1 MFSRRLALVVGLAA
15 LLAAAQAS
23 AADKKYGPGVTD
35 TEIKLG
41 QTMPYSGPASAYGTQ
56 GKTEAAYIKMIN
68 EQGGVN
74 GRKIDLI
81 SLDDGYSPPKTLEQT
96 RKLVEE
102 ENVLADFNA
111 LGTPTNS
118 AIQKYLAAK
127 KVPHLLVST
136 GASKWNDPAHFPL
149 TTPFYPSY
157 AMEAQI
163 LAKYLLK
170 SKPDAKIAVLYQND
184 DFGKDYVRGFKEGLG
199 DKAAS
204 MIVKE
209 VTYETTDPTIDSQ
222 IVTLQASGAD
232 TFFDVTIPKFAAQAI
247 RKTYDIGWKPLHLLA
262 SVASSIGATL
272 QPAGLDKSVG
282 LITAVAWKTPGDPTW
297 NDDKAMQDYL
307 AFLKKWYPEANPAD
321 AGNAV
326 GYTAA
331 QIMVMILQHC
341 GSDLT
346 RENLMKQATNLKD
359 VELPLLLPGIKVSYS
374 PTNYA
379 GFHQLRTQRFDG
391 KRWVLFGD
399 VISVASN

>member
-331 QIMVMILQHC
+331 QLLVIILQHC
-341 GSDLT
+341 GNDLT

-359 VELPLLLPGIKVSYS
+359 VELPLLLPGIKVSFS

>member
-1 MFSRRLALVVGLAA
+1 MRNGFFTATAAA
-15 LLAAAQAS
+15 LLLTLQPS
-23 AADKKYGPGVTD
+23 IAADKAYGPGVSD
-35 TEIKLG
+35 TEVKLG
-41 QTMPYSGPASAYGTQ
+41 QTMPYSGPASSYGTQ
-56 GKTEAAYIKMIN
+56 GKTESAYLKMIN

-81 SLDDGYSPPKTLEQT
+81 SLDDGYSPPKTVEQT

-102 ENVLADFNA
+102 DNVLADIGA

-118 AIQKYLAAK
+118 SIQKYLNAK

-136 GASKWNDPAHFPL
+136 GASKWNNPKEFPW

-163 LAKYLLK
+163 YGKYLLK
-170 SKPDAKIAVLYQND
+170 NKPDAKIAVLYQND
-184 DFGKDYVRGFKEGLG
+184 DFGKDYLRGLKEGLG

-204 MIVKE
+204 LIIKE
-209 VTYETTDPTIDSQ
+209 VSYETTDPTIDSQ

-232 TFFDVTIPKFAAQAI
+232 TFVDITIPKFAAQAI
-247 RKTYDIGWKPLHLLA
+247 RKTYDIGWKPMHILA
-262 SVASSIGATL
+262 SVASSIGAAL
-272 QPAGLDKSVG
+272 EPAGLDKSVG

-297 NDDKAMQDYL
+297 ANDKGMQDYL

-331 QIMVMILQHC
+331 QLIVEIVKRC
-341 GSDLT
+341 GNDLT
-346 RENLMKQATNLKD
+346 RESILKQATSINELG
-359 VELPLLLPGIKVSYS
+359 LPLLLPGITVSYG
-374 PTNYA
+374 PTNYS
-379 GFHQLRTQRFDG
+379 GFHQLRMQRFDG
-391 KRWVLFGD
+391 KSWVLFGD
-399 VISVASN
+399 VLSVASN

>member
-1 MFSRRLALVVGLAA
+1 MFSRRLALVFGLAA

-81 SLDDGYSPPKTLEQT
+81 SLDDGYSPPKTLEHT

-331 QIMVMILQHC
+331 QLLVIILQHC
-341 GSDLT
+341 GNDLT

-359 VELPLLLPGIKVSYS
+359 VELPLLLPGIKVSFS